1 MQKLCALLVL
11 FFLASVYTESQ
22 VRETETWV
30 PSDQKS
36 DEDVEVSSGDFPNS
50 SDFGFMNQDELD
62 TYDDEDDEDDED
74 YEVSGSGD
82 KDDDEEEE
90 EEEVVIENPKDY
102 NDVVS
107 KSQPDINSNRIPEDE
122 RTVSKKN
129 EVDEKELVSQN
140 EVGVRSKAPSD
151 DVDTNVL
158 MASTSNESM
167 FERTEVL
174 AALIAGGAVGLVF
187 AVLLVLLLIYRMKK
201 KDEGSYELAKKPIYT
216 KAPTAEIYA

>member
-1 MQKLCALLVL
+1 TSI
-11 FFLASVYTESQ
+11 FFLFCFVSDQQ

-107 KSQPDINSNRIPEDE
+107 KSQPDLNSNRIPEDE
-122 RTVSKKN
+122 RTVGKKN

-140 EVGVRSKAPSD
+140 EVGVRSKTPSD
-151 DVDTNVL
+151 EVDTNVL

-167 FERTEVL
+167 FQRTEVL